1 MYYARCI
8 TVALCVVALFACSHG
23 AKIDGEEQIM
33 AHYYEALSQTDPQSM
48 ETLQPGSDI
57 EAEAIDSFKSFYAV
71 FSEEVIRQEL
81 RHVYAENAYFR
92 DGMKEVMGIDALE
105 EYFLASAETVH
116 ECIFD
121 IQDIAAHE
129 GNYYFRW
136 VMHLR
141 TKRWKDE
148 PIQAVGMSHVRFDRK
163 GKIVFHQDYW
173 DTSVIYE
180 KIPVMGSVIGWIKKR
195 F

>member
-1 MYYARCI
+1 MRCLKI
-8 TVALCVVALFACSHG
+8 IAIALSIVTFMACGHG
-23 AKIDGEEQIM
+23 AERDGEGTTM
-33 AHYYEALSQTDPQSM
+33 THYYEALSQTEPEHM
-48 ETLQPGSDI
+48 ETLQPGSDT
-57 EAEAIDSFKSFYAV
+57 EEEAIDRFRSFYAV

-81 RHVYAENAYFR
+81 RHVYADNAYFR
-92 DGMKEVMGIDALE
+92 DGMKEVIGIDALE
-105 EYFLASAETVH
+105 KYFLASAETVH

-121 IQDIAAHE
+121 IQDVAAHE

-136 VMHLR
+136 IMHLR

-148 PIQAVGMSHVRFDRK
+148 PIQAVGMSHVRFNED
-163 GKIVFHQDYW
+163 GEIVFHQDYW

-180 KIPVMGSVIGWIKKR
+180 KIPVMGSVIGWIKNR